1 MAPRTILYTGK
12 GGVGKT
18 SVAAC
23 TARAC
28 AASGLR
34 TLVLSTDP
42 AHSLSDSL
50 GAALGPEPCPVG
62 DRLWGQEVNAQEEM
76 ERHWSGVQEWLGE
89 LFVERGI
96 DHISAQELTVPP
108 GMDELFS
115 LLRLQAAHE
124 SPDWDAIV
132 VDCAPTGETLRLLS
146 FPDVARWWIEKVFPL
161 ERQLLA
167 AARPLARSLLDIQL
181 PSSAVF
187 ADIQRLSRNLIA
199 MNEILRDRERCTV
212 RLVMNPDKM
221 VIGEAMR
228 TFTYLNLYGYLTD
241 AVIVNRVFPADVG
254 DYFAGWRRVQEEH
267 LELVRSAFAPVPVL
281 CAPYFDSEV
290 LGAEMLDRLAGALF
304 GGPGG
309 LDPASVLH
317 DRLTQELRVSEDG
330 AQLRLLLPFAHKGD
344 ISLKKI
350 GLELIVGVDGQRRT
364 IILPTAMGAFQPT
377 AATFEDGTLEVTF
390 RGARDA

>member
-1 MAPRTILYTGK
+1 VAPRTILYTGK

-28 AASGLR
+28 ADSGLR
-34 TLVLSTDP
+34 TLIISTDP
-42 AHSLSDSL
+42 AHSLSESL
-50 GAALGPEPCPVG
+50 GATLGAEPAAV
-62 DRLWGQEVNAQEEM
+62 DERLWGQEVNAQEEM

-89 LFVERGI
+89 MFVERGV
-96 DHISAQELTVPP
+96 DRISAQELTVPP

-124 SPDWDAIV
+124 SPEWDAII

-161 ERQLLA
+161 ERQILA

-187 ADIQRLSRNLIA
+187 EDIQRLSRNLIA
-199 MNEILRDRERCTV
+199 MNEILRDRRNCTV

-241 AVIVNRVFPADVG
+241 AVIVNRIFPSDVG

-281 CAPYFDSEV
+281 CAPYFDQEV
-290 LGAEMLDRLAGALF
+290 LGAEMLDRLAGVLF
-304 GGPGG
+304 SAGDV
-309 LDPASVLH
+309 DPAAILH
-317 DRLTQELRVSEDG
+317 DRLTQELEVSDEG
-330 AQLRLLLPFAHKGD
+330 AQLRLALPFAQKGD

-350 GLELIVGVDGQRRT
+350 GLELIVAVDGHRRT
-364 IILPTAMGAFQPT
+364 IILPSAMAPFQPT
-377 AATFEDGTLEVTF
+377 GATFEDGALEVSF
-390 RGARDA
+390 RGGKDA

>member
-1 MAPRTILYTGK
+1 
-12 GGVGKT
+12 
-18 SVAAC
+18 
-23 TARAC
+23 
-28 AASGLR
+28 
-34 TLVLSTDP
+34 
-42 AHSLSDSL
+42 
-50 GAALGPEPCPVG
+50 
-62 DRLWGQEVNAQEEM
+62 M

-89 LFVERGI
+89 LFVERGV
-96 DHISAQELTVPP
+96 DRISAQELTVPP

-181 PSSAVF
+181 PSQAVF
-187 ADIQRLSRNLIA
+187 ADIQRLSKNLIE

-241 AVIVNRVFPADVG
+241 AVIVNRIFPSDVG
-254 DYFAGWRRVQEEH
+254 DYFAGWRRMQEEH

-281 CAPYFDSEV
+281 CAPYFDTEV
-290 LGAEMLDRLAGALF
+290 LGGEMLDRLADALF
-304 GGPGG
+304 GSGG
-309 LDPASVLH
+309 HDPAAVSARHAEPGARGVRRRRRAPPDAAVRAQGRHLAEE
-317 DRLTQELRVSEDG
+317 DRARADRRRRRPAADDHPALRDGGVPADG
-330 AQLRLLLPFAHKGD
+330 APR
-344 ISLKKI
+344 S
-350 GLELIVGVDGQRRT
+350 RT
-364 IILPTAMGAFQPT
+364 
-377 AATFEDGTLEVTF
+377 
-390 RGARDA
+390 ARSR